1 MLLAVLLGSASLIL
15 LCQSWM
21 RLGGHTMSAGYWLV
35 CSVTARACRLLPS
48 PISSA
53 MKHRCFS
60 VAYATPARWY
70 GYRSSC
76 RAGMFM
82 SASTALLR
90 LIAVVSFSA
99 SMSAYSCTSFGIFI
113 SNLFAH
119 SMMSPRLVVGAVHLF
134 VSVFHLTPVMLLSWS
149 TLNVS

>member
-1 MLLAVLLGSASLIL
+1 MLLAVLLGSASFIL

-35 CSVTARACRLLPS
+35 CSVTARAWRLLPS

-53 MKHRCFS
+53 MKHRFFS
-60 VAYATPARWY
+60 VAYATPALWY
-70 GYRSSC
+70 GYRFSC
-76 RAGMFM
+76 SAGMFM

-99 SMSAYSCTSFGIFI
+99 SMSA
-113 SNLFAH
+113 
-119 SMMSPRLVVGAVHLF
+119 
-134 VSVFHLTPVMLLSWS
+134 
-149 TLNVS
+149 